1 MPVASPTEVKTVLFV
16 GAGRHQRRA
25 IRCSKELGLRVA
37 AIDRNPDAPGFADA
51 DLAEVVDFGEV
62 TAAVEAARRIA
73 PDGVLTVSSD
83 RAVPVVA
90 AIAEDLG
97 LPGIGREAAHVA
109 TNKPAMRRRLDEA
122 GVPQPRFAAVR
133 RTDDARAALEEVGLP
148 AVLKPADSAG
158 QRGLS
163 LIGSADELESR
174 LDEALAESQC
184 GEAIL
189 ERFHEGAE
197 VNCLA
202 VARGGEVSVLTLS
215 DRRRPDGAG
224 FGVCLLHLF
233 PATIPAEQ
241 AREAEHVAAAAVRAL
256 GLVDSVAYPQLL
268 VSADGVRLVEIAAR
282 VPAGLMDE
290 VARLG
295 IGVDLVQIAMLQAL
309 GEPVPDELLRPQVR
323 QPLAIRFL
331 TARPG
336 PLPVGVVRSV
346 NGLEPA
352 RAAPGVVGAE
362 SYIVPGETIR
372 AARIDGDRR
381 GYVIAFGDTGDEA
394 LARAEAAAGL
404 IEVEV
409 E

>member
-1 MPVASPTEVKTVLFV
+1 METVLFV

-25 IRCSKELGLRVA
+25 IRRAKELGLRVA
-37 AIDRNPDAPGFADA
+37 AIDRNPDAPGLAAADVAETVDFAD
-51 DLAEVVDFGEV
+51 LP
-62 TAAVEAARRIA
+62 AAVAAARRLR

-90 AIAEDLG
+90 AIAAELG
-97 LPGIGREAAHVA
+97 LPGIGPEAAYLA
-109 TNKPAMRRRLDEA
+109 TNKPAMRRRLAEA

-133 RTDDARAALEEVGLP
+133 TREDALAAAREVGLP

-163 LIGSADELESR
+163 LVRSSAELET
-174 LDEALAESQC
+174 LLEAALAESQ
-184 GEAIL
+184 GDEAIL
-189 ERFHEGAE
+189 ERFHDGVE

-215 DRRRPDGAG
+215 DRRRPDGIG
-224 FGVCLLHLF
+224 FGVCLTHLY
-233 PATIPAEQ
+233 PATIGSEAAAEVE
-241 AREAEHVAAAAVRAL
+241 RVAAAAVRAV
-256 GLVDSVAYPQLL
+256 GLIDSVAYPQVL

-290 VARLG
+290 VSRLG
-295 IGVDLVQIAMLQAL
+295 IGVDLVEIALRQAL
-309 GEPVPDELLRPQVR
+309 GEPVPDDLLRPRVR

-331 TARPG
+331 TAEPG
-336 PLPVGVVRSV
+336 PLPVGTVRSV
-346 NGLEPA
+346 NGLERA
-352 RAAPGVVGAE
+352 LAAPGVVDAE
-362 SYIVPGETIR
+362 SYMAPGETIR
-372 AARIDGDRR
+372 PVRVDGDRR
-381 GYVIAFGDTGDEA
+381 GYVIALGRTGDEA
-394 LARAEAAAGL
+394 LARAEAAVNL

>member
-1 MPVASPTEVKTVLFV
+1 VKTVLFV

-25 IRCSKELGLRVA
+25 IRRAKALRLRVG
-37 AIDRNPDAPGFADA
+37 AIDRNPDAPG
-51 DLAEVVDFGEV
+51 LAEADTTETVDFSDV
-62 TAAVEAARRIA
+62 PAAVEAARRIA

-90 AIAEDLG
+90 AIADELG
-97 LPGIGREAAHVA
+97 LPGIGQEAARLA
-109 TNKPAMRRRLDEA
+109 TNKPAMRRRLAEA

-133 RTDDARAALEEVGLP
+133 TPADALAAVEEIGLP

-163 LIGSADELESR
+163 LVRSAEEVEAR
-174 LDEALAESQC
+174 LDDALAESQG

-189 ERFHEGAE
+189 ERFHEGVE

-202 VARGGEVSVLTLS
+202 VARGGDVSVLTLS
-215 DRRRPDGAG
+215 DRRRPDGSG
-224 FGVCLLHLF
+224 FGVCLVHLF
-233 PATIPAEQ
+233 PATVTGEAAAEV
-241 AREAEHVAAAAVRAL
+241 ARVAAAAVRAI
-256 GLVDSVAYPQLL
+256 GLADSVAYPQVL

-290 VARLG
+290 VSRLG
-295 IGVDLVQIAMLQAL
+295 IGVDLVEIALRQAL
-309 GEPVPDELLRPQVR
+309 GEPVSDELLRPSLR

-331 TARPG
+331 TAEPG
-336 PLPVGVVRSV
+336 PLPTGTVQSV
-346 NGLEPA
+346 DGLEHVL
-352 RAAPGVVGAE
+352 AAPGVVAAE
-362 SYIVPGETIR
+362 SYLVPGETIR
-372 AARIDGDRR
+372 PVRVDGDRR
-381 GYVIAFGDTGDEA
+381 GYVIALGETGDEA
-394 LARAEAAAGL
+394 LARAEAAAAL